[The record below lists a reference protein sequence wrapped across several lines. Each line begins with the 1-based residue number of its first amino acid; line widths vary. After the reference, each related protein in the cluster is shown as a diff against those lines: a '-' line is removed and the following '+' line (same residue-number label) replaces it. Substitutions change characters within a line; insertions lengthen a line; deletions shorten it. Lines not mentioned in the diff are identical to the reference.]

1 MTVLATT
8 VRSPSGNPSERWRAR
23 SRSSAGHAFV
33 VPVVRELAPQRAAVG
48 STAW

>member
-8 VRSPSGNPSERWRAR
+8 VRRQPTH
-23 SRSSAGHAFV
+23 HAFV

-48 STAW
+48 STSW